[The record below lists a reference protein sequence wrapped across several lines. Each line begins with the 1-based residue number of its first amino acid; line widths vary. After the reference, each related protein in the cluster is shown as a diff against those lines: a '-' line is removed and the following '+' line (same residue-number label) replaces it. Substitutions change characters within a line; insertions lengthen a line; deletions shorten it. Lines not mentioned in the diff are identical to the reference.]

1 VLGTKNF
8 TEQFVL
14 GQLYAQALRA
24 RGFRVTLKPNI
35 GSSEIV
41 DKTLVSGT
49 IDLYPEYTGVVV
61 GVLAGSRADLRSARQ
76 TYELAKAFEASRG
89 IAMLRPSP
97 FSDALAIA
105 VTPATARR
113 HRLRAV
119 GDLRRLGPFTFGG
132 APENR
137 TRYQGLVGMRSA
149 YGLTNARY
157 LTIPLG
163 PQYAALDSGRAQAVN
178 VLTTDG
184 QLREGRYVVLADPK
198 GIFGFQNVAPVV
210 RRGVLAREGPAFA
223 RTLNAVT
230 KLLTPRAMQSM
241 NGAVDIDHRPP
252 AAVARAFLRSH
263 GLL

>member
-1 VLGTKNF
+1 M
-8 TEQFVL
+8 
-14 GQLYAQALRA
+14 LRA

-41 DKTLVSGT
+41 DKTLLGGT

-61 GVLAGSRADLRSARQ
+61 GVLQGSTARLRSAREA
-76 TYELAKAFEASRG
+76 YARAKAFEAGRG
-89 IAMLRPSP
+89 MEMLQHSP
-97 FSDALAIA
+97 FSDALAVA

-113 HRLRAV
+113 YRLRTV
-119 GDLRRLGPFTFGG
+119 GDLRRLGPFRFGG

-137 TRYQGLVGMRSA
+137 TRFQGLVGMRQA

-163 PQYAALDSGRAQAVN
+163 TQYRALDSGRAHAVN

-184 QLREGRYVVLADPK
+184 QLREDRYVVLADPK
-198 GIFGFQNVAPVV
+198 GIFGYQNVAPVV
-210 RRGVLAREGPAFA
+210 RRGVLDREGPRFA
-223 RTLNAVT
+223 RTLNTVT
-230 KLLTPRAMQSM
+230 RLLTQRAMQQM
-241 NGAVDIDHRPP
+241 NGAVDIDHRRP
-252 AAVARAFLRSH
+252 AAVAREFLRAH